1 MTRKEKFD
9 ETIKEL
15 KKPGLLN
22 DSQLNYLEMKLK
34 IKDKWAKCLIKENFT
49 VGISTTSRIESM
61 HSVLSD
67 RLNSNSRLNEVFDVF
82 KKIEDSNISK
92 FNEEFSRHKKNFNG
106 QLLQCQLMIMLSK
119 IYTPYSLK
127 KLEPKFSKCLSYCV
141 DELRKDREW

>member
-1 MTRKEKFD
+1 MALQRNSASKFSFLLKENKELYDQVLELPFMTRKEKFD

-82 KKIEDSNISK
+82 KKN
-92 FNEEFSRHKKNFNG
+92 RG
-106 QLLQCQLMIMLSK
+106 
-119 IYTPYSLK
+119 
-127 KLEPKFSKCLSYCV
+127 
-141 DELRKDREW
+141 

>member
-1 MTRKEKFD
+1 MQRNLASKFSFLLKENKELYDQVLELPFMTRKEKFD

-92 FNEEFSRHKKNFNG
+92 FNEEFSRHKK
-106 QLLQCQLMIMLSK
+106 I
-119 IYTPYSLK
+119 
-127 KLEPKFSKCLSYCV
+127 
-141 DELRKDREW
+141 